1 MRKLKF
7 EECPKTRAEFV
18 RKYKEDN
25 VFRAK
30 AKCSGFQVIFDN
42 VIFPNGK
49 VASANVKQ
57 LALVNNG
64 KRLSFNGGIQAVAP

>member
-25 VFRAK
+25 IFKAK
-30 AKCSGFQVIFDN
+30 AEYSGFKVIFDN
-42 VIFPNGK
+42 VILPNGK
-49 VASANVKQ
+49 VASASLKQ
-57 LALVNNG
+57 LALAN
-64 KRLSFNGGIQAVAP
+64 

>member
-25 VFRAK
+25 IVLKDLMILLFYLLLIAICK
-30 AKCSGFQVIFDN
+30 LPYVLLDS
-42 VIFPNGK
+42 
-49 VASANVKQ
+49 
-57 LALVNNG
+57 ALVVSKFIVQG
-64 KRLSFNGGIQAVAP
+64 VFEYE

>member
-30 AKCSGFQVIFDN
+30 AEYSGFQVIFDN
-42 VIFPNGK
+42 IILPNGK
-49 VASANVKQ
+49 VAPANLK
-57 LALVNNG
+57 
-64 KRLSFNGGIQAVAP
+64 

>member
-7 EECPKTRAEFV
+7 DECPKTRAEFV

-30 AKCSGFQVIFDN
+30 AEYSGFKVVFDN

-49 VASANVKQ
+49 VAPANLK
-57 LALVNNG
+57 
-64 KRLSFNGGIQAVAP
+64 

>member
-25 VFRAK
+25 IFKAK
-30 AKCSGFQVIFDN
+30 AKYSGFQVIFDN
-42 VIFPNGK
+42 VILPNGK
-49 VASANVKQ
+49 VASASLK
-57 LALVNNG
+57 
-64 KRLSFNGGIQAVAP
+64 

>member
-25 VFRAK
+25 AFRAR

-49 VASANVKQ
+49 VASANLKQ
-57 LALVNNG
+57 LALAN
-64 KRLSFNGGIQAVAP
+64 

>member
-30 AKCSGFQVIFDN
+30 AEYSGFQIIFDN
-42 VIFPNGK
+42 VILPNGK
-49 VASANVKQ
+49 VVRTVEKGKPMFE
-57 LALVNNG
+57 LA
-64 KRLSFNGGIQAVAP
+64 

>member
-18 RKYKEDN
+18 RKYNGDN

-30 AKCSGFQVIFDN
+30 AKYSGFQVIFDN
-42 VIFPNGK
+42 VILPNGK
-49 VASANVKQ
+49 VASANLK
-57 LALVNNG
+57 
-64 KRLSFNGGIQAVAP
+64 

>member
-18 RKYKEDN
+18 RKYKEDC

-30 AKCSGFQVIFDN
+30 AEYSGFQVVFDN

-49 VASANVKQ
+49 VASASLK
-57 LALVNNG
+57 
-64 KRLSFNGGIQAVAP
+64 

>member
-1 MRKLKF
+1 MKKLKF

-18 RKYKEDN
+18 RKYNEDN

-30 AKCSGFQVIFDN
+30 AKYSGFQVIFDN

-49 VASANVKQ
+49 VASANLK
-57 LALVNNG
+57 
-64 KRLSFNGGIQAVAP
+64 